1 MRPSSQKVTCGPHRR
16 RQGAP
21 VAVRRQPHASHRQR
35 SGTENQSPES
45 PALVGKIIKG
55 SLVAPESSWFYA
67 PSHAFRM
74 LQNPESLENDPNHV
88 GIAVESH
95 LNHSIREA
103 ANGVAVN
110 HIPPLGS
117 AALGWLHAV
126 QKVFARTLSRE
137 LETKGTLKLH

>member
-1 MRPSSQKVTCGPHRR
+1 M
-16 RQGAP
+16 
-21 VAVRRQPHASHRQR
+21 
-35 SGTENQSPES
+35 
-45 PALVGKIIKG
+45 
-55 SLVAPESSWFYA
+55 APESSWFYA

-103 ANGVAVN
+103 ANGVALN
-110 HIPPLGS
+110 PIPPLGS

-126 QKVFARTLSRE
+126 QNVFARTLSRE
-137 LETKGTLKLH
+137 LETEGTLKLH